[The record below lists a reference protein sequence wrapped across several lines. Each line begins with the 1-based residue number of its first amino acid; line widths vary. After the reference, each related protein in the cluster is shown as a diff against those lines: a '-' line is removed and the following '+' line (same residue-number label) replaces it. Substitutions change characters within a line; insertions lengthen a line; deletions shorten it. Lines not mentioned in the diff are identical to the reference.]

1 MEADYNETDGVEFN
15 LKSRFF
21 IIETGLSQATLQANW
36 YAETLN
42 K

>member
-1 MEADYNETDGVEFN
+1 MGADYNETNSVEFN

-21 IIETGLSQATLQANW
+21 IIENGLSQATLQANW
-36 YAETLN
+36 YVETLN